1 MGILEDLK
9 DAEAE
14 RDWRLI
20 MEAFNVLVDPEARAE
35 YEERNLSARAKT
47 QLVGLRVQ
55 HEIETSRAEAKAAAA
70 AEVALAALEGTPVR
84 AEGHGGL
91 GDDLAESLA
100 LLADRVGVDRSG
112 GELVVP
118 AAAKGLHL
126 RGEGA
131 EERGDVELREEGGEH
146 GTLLISPC

>member
-1 MGILEDLK
+1 MNHFLRKLD
-9 DAEAE
+9 
-14 RDWRLI
+14 RL
-20 MEAFNVLVDPEARAE
+20 
-35 YEERNLSARAKT
+35 
-47 QLVGLRVQ
+47 
-55 HEIETSRAEAKAAAA
+55 
-70 AEVALAALEGTPVR
+70 VALAALEGTLVR

-131 EERGDVELREEGGEH
+131 EERGDVELSEESGEH
-146 GTLLISPC
+146 DLCKSAEEFGAS